1 MPLSNKPICAGH
13 QRTII
18 NMSHRNLVI
27 LTKIILFYS
36 IFYIIMKVIAIFGG
50 AWLIPNLLLMI
61 PFLILGIISGFQV
74 KRENYSW
81 WFVGIGAAVIILTR
95 IYESEFAVW
104 VQQQVTA

>member
-1 MPLSNKPICAGH
+1 
-13 QRTII
+13 
-18 NMSHRNLVI
+18 MSHRNLVI

-36 IFYIIMKVIAIFGG
+36 IFYIIMKTIAIFGG
-50 AWLIPNLLLMI
+50 AWLVPNLLLMI

-95 IYESEFAVW
+95 IYETEFAVW
-104 VQQQVTA
+104 VQQQVIS